1 MSEAKVIEAARRV
14 TGQSTAAPQASRDSK
29 KNVQVSF
36 SATDLKG
43 FNTDKTTLIKTSTS
57 GTTEE
62 EQIMKSLFVTQSK
75 EAMEEFEQEKENEV
89 ELQLGNSVAKP
100 DLKQG
105 WGEWAGAGVN

>member
-1 MSEAKVIEAARRV
+1 
-14 TGQSTAAPQASRDSK
+14 
-29 KNVQVSF
+29 
-36 SATDLKG
+36 
-43 FNTDKTTLIKTSTS
+43 
-57 GTTEE
+57 
-62 EQIMKSLFVTQSK
+62 MKSLFVTQSK